1 MIDEKTIQEII
12 AACTSDARLFSII
25 EDLKTKTKEER
36 FVIRKKASIILS
48 KVNGIEKEALK
59 FYYIIT
65 EDGVIEEIL
74 RRLKRGKT

>member
-1 MIDEKTIQEII
+1 MIDEKTMQEII
-12 AACTSDARLFSII
+12 AACTNDTRLFSII
-25 EDLKTKTKEER
+25 KDLKTKTKEER
-36 FVIRKKASIILS
+36 FTIRKKASILLS

-74 RRLKRGKT
+74 RRLNRGKT